1 MLAGQHTHAPNKA
14 LPKSTGCRV
23 TNPAKRTG
31 EHSIITFHV
40 CSKKVQKDSSPEGQ
54 EEEQASPLRAWGPP
68 NAAAATK
75 MVAAVALTGVFKK
88 MKVAAAQRMV
98 MSLRARQ
105 FSLVG
110 DHLDG

>member
-31 EHSIITFHV
+31 EHSITTFHV
-40 CSKKVQKDSSPEGQ
+40 CSKQVQKDSSPDA
-54 EEEQASPLRAWGPP
+54 EEEQASSLREDRQT

-75 MVAAVALTGVFKK
+75 MWAAVALRGISKN
-88 MKVAAAQRMV
+88 MKVAAAQRAV
-98 MSLRARQ
+98 VSLRAQ
-105 FSLVG
+105 QCSLVG
-110 DHLDG
+110 GHLDG